1 MASGT
6 FNQLFPMIILLALS
20 AFFSATE
27 TSFSSLNR
35 TRLKS
40 LADHGNK
47 KALSTLKTAE
57 RYDELLSSIL
67 ICNNIVNIALA
78 SLSTM
83 FFVNW
88 LGGNTGVSVST
99 AVSTVM
105 VLIFGEITPK
115 SMAKETPEKFAMAV
129 TPVVRVLM
137 ALLHPINW
145 LFGKWKA
152 LLCRLVKTGDDRK
165 LTQDELITMVEE
177 VEQDGGM
184 NAEESE
190 LLRSAIEFNDLDVS
204 DILTPRVRV
213 EGVPL
218 DATAEEIAAL
228 FEESGYSRLPVYEE
242 TLDKI
247 VGVVHQKDFY
257 PQFHKGCVN
266 LRAIMKTPVFV
277 PESVKINDLLHL
289 LQKTKSQM
297 AVVADEYGGTV
308 GIVTMEDILE
318 ELVGEIWDEH
328 DEIEVACR
336 QTQEGT
342 WHMLGSAPVEALQEQ
357 FHLAADTDASTV
369 GGWVMEM
376 AERVPDAGDV
386 FDCGEWQLTV
396 LKADERHVLEIELHK
411 KPASGAEA
419 AAQPAAQ

>member
-1 MASGT
+1 MRCIN
-6 FNQLFPMIILLALS
+6 FDLEF
-20 AFFSATE
+20 
-27 TSFSSLNR
+27 
-35 TRLKS
+35 
-40 LADHGNK
+40 
-47 KALSTLKTAE
+47 E
-57 RYDELLSSIL
+57 RYMTAWLKEHAKEYRNFDAVEAAMPDIYAVFLD
-67 ICNNIVNIALA
+67 
-78 SLSTM
+78 TP
-83 FFVNW
+83 VNW

-115 SMAKETPEKFAMAV
+115 SMAKEMPEKFAMAV

>member
-6 FNQLFPMIILLALS
+6 FNQLFPMVILLALS

-47 KALSTLKTAE
+47 KALSTLKTAD

-67 ICNNIVNIALA
+67 IGNNIVNIALA

-115 SMAKETPEKFAMAV
+115 SMAKEMPEKFAMAV

-228 FEESGYSRLPVYEE
+228 FEESGYSRLTVYEE

>member
-6 FNQLFPMIILLALS
+6 FNQLFPMVILLALS

-47 KALSTLKTAE
+47 KALSTLKTAD

-67 ICNNIVNIALA
+67 IGNNIVNIALA
-78 SLSTM
+78 SLSTV

-115 SMAKETPEKFAMAV
+115 SMAKEMPEKFAMAV

-228 FEESGYSRLPVYEE
+228 FEESGYSRLTVYEE

>member
-67 ICNNIVNIALA
+67 IGNNIVNIALA

-152 LLCRLVKTGDDRK
+152 LLCRLVKTGSDRK

-247 VGVVHQKDFY
+247 VGVIHQKDFY

-411 KPASGAEA
+411 NPASGAEA